1 MKYVLS
7 KEAKADAAFRIE
19 VAEKFG
25 IEPIS
30 LRASKLLNAHC
41 ESAEQVKEWL
51 ENKHILKIKQMGKKT
66 LNELCCAF
74 GFCVHLA
81 WRAHHSCGQSRLR
94 VALK

>member
-25 IEPIS
+25 IKPIS

-41 ESAEQVKEWL
+41 DSAEQVKEWIN
-51 ENKHILKIKQMGKKT
+51 NKHILKIRQMGKGT
-66 LNELCCAF
+66 LNELFCAF
-74 GFCVHLA
+74 GLCD
-81 WRAHHSCGQSRLR
+81 HHAGWHHRGGQNMLR